1 MLYLTNYLIFFILVI
16 CIILYNLNINNY
28 YKNKIIIVLQIILII
43 LILSLS
49 HTELFNNDG
58 IYTAIIIEP
67 RKHRAL
73 EYVLT
78 NFTDMLDTRWNFI
91 IFHGT
96 QNETFVNDIV
106 NTKLNNHINRIK
118 LINLNVDNL
127 TIHNYNELLYDP
139 SFYALI
145 PTEYFLIFQTDTQI
159 CSTYKNNI
167 YKFIDNNYDY
177 VGAPWEWNNKIGNG
191 GLSLRKKSKML
202 EIINICNDRKQS
214 SPDQLHNEDVFF
226 STICTDKVDIKLPSF
241 EDATEFSIETVYS
254 DNAFGIHKLWQ
265 YQNKRQIQ
273 KINKYCTGLDNLIEL
288 NN

>member
-1 MLYLTNYLIFFILVI
+1 MLYLTNTNYLIFFILVI
-16 CIILYNLNINNY
+16 YIILLFSISN
-28 YKNKIIIVLQIILII
+28 
-43 LILSLS
+43 
-49 HTELFNNDG
+49 TELFNNTG

-91 IFHGT
+91 IFHGIK
-96 QNETFVNDIV
+96 NETFVNDIV
-106 NTKLNNHINRIK
+106 NTKLNNHSNRIK
-118 LINLNVDNL
+118 LINLNIDNL
-127 TIHNYNELLYDP
+127 SIHNYNELLYDP

-177 VGAPWEWNNKIGNG
+177 VGAPWEWNKKIGNG

>member
-1 MLYLTNYLIFFILVI
+1 MLYLTHTNYLIFFILII
-16 CIILYNLNINNY
+16 CIILHNLNINNY
-28 YKNKIIIVLQIILII
+28 YKNKIIIILQLILII
-43 LILSLS
+43 LLFSLS
-49 HTELFNNDG
+49 NTELFNNDG

-91 IFHGT
+91 ICHGT

-127 TIHNYNELLYDP
+127 TIHNYNELLYNP
-139 SFYALI
+139 SFYELV
-145 PTEYFLIFQTDTQI
+145 PTEYFLIFQSDTQI

-167 YKFIDNNYDY
+167 YKFIDMNYDY
-177 VGAPWEWNNKIGNG
+177 VGAPWGNTVGNG

-202 EIINICNDRKQS
+202 EIINKCSDRKYAL
-214 SPDQLHNEDVFF
+214 PDQLYNEDVFF
-226 STICTDKVDIKLPSF
+226 STVCSDKVDIKLPSG
-241 EDATEFSIETVYS
+241 EDAKEFGIETVYS
-254 DNAFGIHKLWQ
+254 DNAFGIHKLWA
-265 YQNKRQIQ
+265 YQNSEQIEN
-273 KINKYCTGLDNLIEL
+273 INKFCPGLYNLIEL